1 MNPAELFRQ
10 ETNTVQL
17 APGDFLFR
25 EGEKGDKMYVLLEGE
40 VDIFLGDFVLE
51 TAGPGALLGEMALI
65 NDSPRTA
72 NAVAK
77 IPLAGANRPAPV
89 SLSRSADTAFCDACD
104 ENSGQSPASHER
116 RDGRAIASLERD
128 QRLFRR
134 RACGVIFRQMRI
146 VAQYLLF
153 AAIAT
158 TGCGQQAP
166 TAADFAAQRQRMVEQ
181 QLKPRGIKDER
192 VLAAMAKV
200 PREEFIPADARADA
214 YEDGPLPIGY
224 DQTISQPYVV
234 AFMTEQLRPK
244 PSDRVLEIGSGSGY
258 QAAILAELVADVYTI
273 DIVEPLAKTA
283 EATLQRLGYNN
294 VHIKVGDGYK
304 GWPEEAPFDA
314 VIVTCAPEKVPQPLV
329 DQLKDGGRMVIP
341 VGERFAQQL
350 YLLEKK
356 NGQLKESATLPV
368 RFVPMLREGKRNDCS
383 VRCREGPLYLCGRS
397 QLR

>member
-1 MNPAELFRQ
+1 
-10 ETNTVQL
+10 
-17 APGDFLFR
+17 
-25 EGEKGDKMYVLLEGE
+25 
-40 VDIFLGDFVLE
+40 
-51 TAGPGALLGEMALI
+51 
-65 NDSPRTA
+65 
-72 NAVAK
+72 
-77 IPLAGANRPAPV
+77 
-89 SLSRSADTAFCDACD
+89 
-104 ENSGQSPASHER
+104 
-116 RDGRAIASLERD
+116 
-128 QRLFRR
+128 
-134 RACGVIFRQMRI
+134 MRI

-158 TGCGQQAP
+158 TGCGQQTR
-166 TAADFAAQRQRMVEQ
+166 TAAEFATHRQRMVEQ

-200 PREEFIPADARADA
+200 PREELIPAAARADA

-244 PSDRVLEIGSGSGY
+244 RSDRVLEIGSGSGY
-258 QAAILAELVADVYTI
+258 QAAILGELVAEIYTI
-273 DIVEPLAKTA
+273 EIVEPLAKSA

-314 VIVTCAPEKVPQPLV
+314 IIVTCAPEKVPQPLV

-356 NGQLKESATLPV
+356 NGQLKESVTLPV
-368 RFVPMLREGKRNDCS
+368 RFVPMLHEAQKK
-383 VRCREGPLYLCGRS
+383 
-397 QLR
+397 

>member
-1 MNPAELFRQ
+1 
-10 ETNTVQL
+10 
-17 APGDFLFR
+17 
-25 EGEKGDKMYVLLEGE
+25 
-40 VDIFLGDFVLE
+40 
-51 TAGPGALLGEMALI
+51 
-65 NDSPRTA
+65 
-72 NAVAK
+72 
-77 IPLAGANRPAPV
+77 
-89 SLSRSADTAFCDACD
+89 
-104 ENSGQSPASHER
+104 
-116 RDGRAIASLERD
+116 
-128 QRLFRR
+128 
-134 RACGVIFRQMRI
+134 MRI

-153 AAIAT
+153 VAIST
-158 TGCGQQAP
+158 TGCGQQTP
-166 TAADFAAQRQRMVEQ
+166 TAADFAAHRQRMVEQ

-200 PREEFIPADARADA
+200 PREEFVPADERGEA

-224 DQTISQPYVV
+224 GQTISQPYIV

-244 PSDRVLEIGSGSGY
+244 PNDRVLEIGSGSGY

-283 EATLQRLGYNN
+283 EATLQRLGYKN
-294 VHIKVGDGYK
+294 VHVKVGDGYK

-314 VIVTCAPEKVPQPLV
+314 IIVTCAPEKVPQPLV

-368 RFVPMLREGKRNDCS
+368 RFVPMKGEGQKK
-383 VRCREGPLYLCGRS
+383 
-397 QLR
+397 